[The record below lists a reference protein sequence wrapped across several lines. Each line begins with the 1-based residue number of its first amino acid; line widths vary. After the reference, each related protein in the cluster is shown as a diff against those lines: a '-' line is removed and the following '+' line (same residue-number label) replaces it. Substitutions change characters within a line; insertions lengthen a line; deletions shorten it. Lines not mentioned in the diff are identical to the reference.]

1 MLLRCR
7 NTTNHLRKRRH
18 LHNTV
23 LRATIICRKCQKAP
37 REPKKNEFRIAHAQ
51 KRENRFCTVAPL
63 TCNPFNPNWIS
74 RHLEGT
80 ASCTRKSRSRGGY
93 RRKRSFV
100 SVLLSVG
107 VGVVS
112 RVYARSV
119 FAHSSETWQSRSL
132 VNGLQLCEAVR
143 SYNETHV
150 TYSSLK
156 TSSR

>member
-37 REPKKNEFRIAHAQ
+37 REPQKNEFRIAHAR

-80 ASCTRKSRSRGGY
+80 ASCTRKSRSRGGT
-93 RRKRSFV
+93 V
-100 SVLLSVG
+100 ENVLLSRFCSPLELASFHVYMLAPFLPIAMKLG
-107 VGVVS
+107 RVVLWS
-112 RVYARSV
+112 MVYNSV
-119 FAHSSETWQSRSL
+119 KR
-132 VNGLQLCEAVR
+132 
-143 SYNETHV
+143 
-150 TYSSLK
+150 
-156 TSSR
+156 

>member
-37 REPKKNEFRIAHAQ
+37 REPKKNEFRIAHAR

-80 ASCTRKSRSRGGY
+80 ASCTRKSRSRGGT
-93 RRKRSFV
+93 V
-100 SVLLSVG
+100 ENVLLSRFCSPLELASLHVYMLAPFLPIAVKLG
-107 VGVVS
+107 RVVLWS
-112 RVYARSV
+112 MVYNSV
-119 FAHSSETWQSRSL
+119 KR
-132 VNGLQLCEAVR
+132 
-143 SYNETHV
+143 
-150 TYSSLK
+150 
-156 TSSR
+156 

>member
-23 LRATIICRKCQKAP
+23 LRATIVCRKCQKAP
-37 REPKKNEFRIAHAQ
+37 REPQKTEFRIAHAR

-80 ASCTRKSRSRGGY
+80 ASCTRKSRSRGGT
-93 RRKRSFV
+93 V
-100 SVLLSVG
+100 ENVLLSRFCSPLELASFHVYMLAPFLPIAMKLG
-107 VGVVS
+107 RVVLWS
-112 RVYARSV
+112 MVYNSV
-119 FAHSSETWQSRSL
+119 KR
-132 VNGLQLCEAVR
+132 
-143 SYNETHV
+143 
-150 TYSSLK
+150 
-156 TSSR
+156 

>member
-1 MLLRCR
+1 M
-7 NTTNHLRKRRH
+7 
-18 LHNTV
+18 
-23 LRATIICRKCQKAP
+23 QKYNQSPSKTSTFTQHCAKGNDNMPKVSKGPPGAP
-37 REPKKNEFRIAHAQ
+37 QKNEFRIAHAR

-80 ASCTRKSRSRGGY
+80 ASCTRKCRSRGGT
-93 RRKRSFV
+93 V
-100 SVLLSVG
+100 ENVLLSRFC
-107 VGVVS
+107 S
-112 RVYARSV
+112 PLELASFHVYMLV
-119 FAHSSETWQSRSL
+119 FAHSNETWQSRSL
-132 VNGLQLCEAVR
+132 VNGLQLCEAGR

>member
-1 MLLRCR
+1 MAQRYKGYDVFQGGSHRLSMLLRCR

-37 REPKKNEFRIAHAQ
+37 REPKKNEFRIAHAR

-80 ASCTRKSRSRGGY
+80 ASCTRKSRSRGGVPSKTFFCLGFALRWSW
-93 RRKRSFV
+93 RRF
-100 SVLLSVG
+100 
-107 VGVVS
+107 
-112 RVYARSV
+112 
-119 FAHSSETWQSRSL
+119 TCICSL
-132 VNGLQLCEAVR
+132 RFCP
-143 SYNETHV
+143 
-150 TYSSLK
+150 
-156 TSSR
+156 

>member
-1 MLLRCR
+1 MRTDKTTANSGGFHYTLL
-7 NTTNHLRKRRH
+7 
-18 LHNTV
+18 
-23 LRATIICRKCQKAP
+23 
-37 REPKKNEFRIAHAQ
+37 
-51 KRENRFCTVAPL
+51 
-63 TCNPFNPNWIS
+63 IS
-74 RHLEGT
+74 ALGNLGP
-80 ASCTRKSRSRGGY
+80 GGY

-119 FAHSSETWQSRSL
+119 FAHSNETWQSRSL

>member
-18 LHNTV
+18 LHNAV

-37 REPKKNEFRIAHAQ
+37 REPKKNEFRIAYAR

-80 ASCTRKSRSRGGY
+80 ASCTRKSRSRGGT
-93 RRKRSFV
+93 V
-100 SVLLSVG
+100 ENVLLSRFCSPLELASFHVYMLAPFLPIAMKLG
-107 VGVVS
+107 RVVIWS
-112 RVYARSV
+112 IVYNCVKR
-119 FAHSSETWQSRSL
+119 
-132 VNGLQLCEAVR
+132 
-143 SYNETHV
+143 
-150 TYSSLK
+150 
-156 TSSR
+156 